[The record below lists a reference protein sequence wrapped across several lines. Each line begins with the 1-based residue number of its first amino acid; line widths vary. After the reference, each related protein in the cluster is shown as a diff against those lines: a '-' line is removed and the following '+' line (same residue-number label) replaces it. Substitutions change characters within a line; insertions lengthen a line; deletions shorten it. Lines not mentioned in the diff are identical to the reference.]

1 MVLYQP
7 KQRVVPVDIL
17 SIRGW
22 ISAKVHVGEVNF
34 FLDAINTIPYFLRLS
49 EVRFEDGNQLDFLGL
64 QRHGTHVIIPHEKQE
79 LVAREN
85 PAEKVTKRVVCFLQR
100 EQIEGDLR
108 LLPDIRVSDYL
119 AKCSSYF
126 ALYNTSGD
134 IWKNKS
140 GDGEGRF
147 AGAPAALVNSEAIMG
162 ITER

>member
-7 KQRVVPVDIL
+7 KQRIVPVDIL

-49 EVRFEDGNQLDFLGL
+49 EVRMEKGNRLDFLGL
-64 QRHGTHVIIPHEKQE
+64 QRHGTQIIIPRESGDM
-79 LVAREN
+79 VARVN
-85 PAEKVTKRVVCFLQR
+85 PAEKVVKRVVCFLQR

-126 ALYNTSGD
+126 ALYNTSGNV
-134 IWKNKS
+134 WREQK
-140 GDGEGRF
+140 GEGPDRF
-147 AGAPAALVNSEAIMG
+147 AGGPAALVNSEAIMG